1 MADPS
6 PRKNLPAAAAMVV
19 LLVILTAGMVP
30 AHKLYITSRIH
41 TRIHDALC
49 SCLDPSCILA
59 EPSECWSWPDG
70 CNLHLSGAY
79 KLRAV
84 LAMEGRRLQQS
95 MLRRKQQQLFRRL
108 LFLSML
114 VLYQMRPLR
123 LLLRLLLPL
132 QSGLVWYYKSNRV
145 E

>member
-1 MADPS
+1 MLVMAGW
-6 PRKNLPAAAAMVV
+6 LQPAPERR
-19 LLVILTAGMVP
+19 LQ
-30 AHKLYITSRIH
+30 
-41 TRIHDALC
+41 
-49 SCLDPSCILA
+49 
-59 EPSECWSWPDG
+59 
-70 CNLHLSGAY
+70 
-79 KLRAV
+79 RAV